1 MTKKERIREL
11 EKRNFEI
18 EETIRFLLKDRE
30 NHLKSWEKTFL
41 ALAANIIPEGI
52 RTHPRCM
59 DHSIGNRF
67 GSPKTTMPLV
77 LNMAMASTIA
87 IAKMMATFT
96 MAAET
101 CAANENDGDV
111 DDNVDSGDE
120 QLVTETSAIAK
131 CFGVHA

>member
-1 MTKKERIREL
+1 
-11 EKRNFEI
+11 
-18 EETIRFLLKDRE
+18 
-30 NHLKSWEKTFL
+30 
-41 ALAANIIPEGI
+41 
-52 RTHPRCM
+52 M

-111 DDNVDSGDE
+111 DDNVDAGDE

-131 CFGVHA
+131 CFGVHAWLSGLTWSYVPTKTSLAGYGDCLPCC